1 MTTQTTPAIAAVG
14 LTRIEAMRLMTSQNQ
29 ALLETLRGL
38 SGEQWSATTDCAPWT
53 VKDIVAHLLGWA
65 EALTSFS
72 QFRRQLLEGRAR
84 TKEMGN
90 LLNAVNQVQVDDR
103 AEMGPEEVLQRWESV
118 LPKFERLRTRVSAVG
133 KVIPFYEGSLIGFT
147 NVAYLANTIYTR
159 DVFMHRID
167 ISRAT
172 GTELHLG
179 RREQRLMEDVLFD
192 WATRTGAA
200 ARVDLEGPA
209 GGSYLVG
216 TGQIATIQGDAIEM
230 ARVLAGRGRISSL
243 RLFGNVPAAEA
254 WLAKGCPF

>member
-1 MTTQTTPAIAAVG
+1 MRTAGAEAIRAVA
-14 LTRIEAMRLMTSQNQ
+14 LTRIEANRLMSSQYH
-29 ALLETLRGL
+29 ALLTTLREL
-38 SGEQWSATTDCAPWT
+38 PSGGWEAITDCDPWT
-53 VKDIVAHLLGWA
+53 VKDIVAHLVGWA

-72 QFRRQLLEGRAR
+72 QFRRQLFEGRRR

-103 AEMGPEEVLQRWESV
+103 ASMTPDQLLERWEQV
-118 LPKFERLRTRVSAVG
+118 MPKFERLRRRAGAVG
-133 KVIPFYEGSLIGFT
+133 KILPFYEGSLIGFT

-159 DVFMHRID
+159 DTFMHRVD

-172 GTELHLG
+172 SKELHLG
-179 RREQRLMEDVLFD
+179 RREQRLIEDVLVD

-200 ARVDLEGPA
+200 ARINLEGPA

-216 TGQIATIQGDAIEM
+216 TGSIATIEGDAVEM
-230 ARVLAGRGRISSL
+230 ARVLAGRGRIASL